1 MPIQVQPSTTW
12 PDQERGPGAI
22 LRDEEEP
29 KLHQSQD
36 PPGRLRLQA
45 LRGQGLQGFLDRRC
59 RRWSLAANP

>member
-45 LRGQGLQGFLDRRC
+45 LRGQGL
-59 RRWSLAANP
+59 